1 MKVLV
6 CACFM
11 LVSAFG
17 FSAENVRIDGI
28 PLVVRPPSVVDETS
42 RIMVLF
48 GERNWQGD
56 FLQTKQMKG

>member
-48 GERNWQGD
+48 GERN
-56 FLQTKQMKG
+56 